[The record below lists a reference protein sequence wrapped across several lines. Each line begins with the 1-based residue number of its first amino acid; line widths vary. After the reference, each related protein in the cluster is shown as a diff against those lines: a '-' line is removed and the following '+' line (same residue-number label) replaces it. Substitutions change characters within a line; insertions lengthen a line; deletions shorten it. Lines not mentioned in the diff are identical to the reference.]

1 MNHEINEWILTALIF
16 LIMGI
21 FTVIVKLTKS
31 KKQINF
37 KRMFA
42 LFYINVV
49 AGWGI
54 FSLITAK
61 IEWFGIMPQ
70 KVFTIMAVTF
80 VGYDALDR
88 LRKSGWFVRLVE
100 FLIKGKP

>member
-1 MNHEINEWILTALIF
+1 MEELINEWVLTAVIF

-21 FTVIVKLTKS
+21 FTVVVKLTNS
-31 KKQINF
+31 KNQVNF
-37 KRMFA
+37 KQMFA

-49 AGWGI
+49 AGWSI
-54 FSLITAK
+54 FSLITSK

-88 LRKSGWFVRLVE
+88 LRKSGWLVKLIE
-100 FLIKGKP
+100 FFIKGDK